1 MSKTTFEKLGIPYE
15 ERDGI
20 FYPVLVAGTE
30 KADIDVGKYGRMW
43 IKYIK
48 EEYPMRYK
56 SLVRFGEL
64 EERADEVN
72 DTAYEL
78 LDDIEAKWLKKHKPK
93 NPNSFTEQLQLRTQT
108 RMMAEEIVIMDEA
121 PRFIILFGI
130 NQIALIDRNKWN
142 EKRYLQFMMED
153 IYSRHEESTFM
164 AMVVLLHKESFGI
177 NGTGKT
183 SILKSVNLLYANI
196 INQIVNRKELKQS
209 LNIKLDDI
217 KYGKTQ
223 TKLEADFSI
232 ENRIINYSRTMVRKT
247 GKRTHNTK
255 NLKVLASIFQDKY
268 VSDEKQ
274 DNIPLFVNY
283 GTNRLVLDI
292 PVRIRTKHEFDIYS
306 AFDKAIEN
314 QIDFRTFFE
323 WFRNQ
328 EDYENECKVQN
339 ADLEFTDKSLEAVKK
354 AMLAMLDECTNL
366 RVARKPRLEM
376 KVDKNGVGLNVSQLS
391 DGEKCTMAL
400 FGDLARRLTIA
411 NPNLDNPL
419 WGEGVVLIDEIE
431 LHMHPSWQRNIVRKL
446 RETFPN
452 IQFIITTHSPIV
464 LSEID
469 DDFNVYFLQNKGA
482 SSEVI
487 EFRRLDGFDANYILE
502 EFMGTKSMNS
512 KTEALITDI
521 YKLINEKSFE
531 EAEQKV
537 NRLKELTDSTNKD
550 VIRASMLIKKG
561 RLS

>member
-1 MSKTTFEKLGIPYE
+1 MKINNLKVDNFRL
-15 ERDGI
+15 
-20 FYPVLVAGTE
+20 F
-30 KADIDVGKYGRMW
+30 
-43 IKYIK
+43 
-48 EEYPMRYK
+48 
-56 SLVRFGEL
+56 
-64 EERADEVN
+64 
-72 DTAYEL
+72 
-78 LDDIEAKWLKKHKPK
+78 DDMK
-93 NPNSFTEQLQLRTQT
+93 LQLNGKNT
-108 RMMAEEIVIMDEA
+108 VI
-121 PRFIILFGI
+121 FG
-130 NQIALIDRNKWN
+130 
-142 EKRYLQFMMED
+142 
-153 IYSRHEESTFM
+153 
-164 AMVVLLHKESFGI
+164 V

-183 SILKSVNLLYANI
+183 SILKSINLLYANI
-196 INQIVNRKELKQS
+196 INQIVNRKELKQN
-209 LNIKLDDI
+209 LNIELDDI

-223 TKLEADFSI
+223 TKLEADFFI
-232 ENRIINYSRTMVRKT
+232 ENQLISYNRTMIRKS
-247 GKRTHNTK
+247 GKRSQDLES
-255 NLKVLASIFQDKY
+255 LKILASIFQDKY
-268 VSDEKQ
+268 MSDEKQ
-274 DNIPLFVNY
+274 ENIPIFVNY

-292 PVRIRTKHEFDIYS
+292 PIRIRTKHQFDIYA

-314 QIDFRTFFE
+314 RIDFRTFFE

-339 ADLEFTDKSLEAVKK
+339 ADLQFTDKALDSVKK
-354 AMLAMLDECTNL
+354 AMLVMLDGCTNL

-419 WGEGVVLIDEIE
+419 LGEGVVLIDEIE
-431 LHMHPSWQRNIVRKL
+431 LHMHPFWQRNVVGKL

-469 DDFNVYFLQNKGA
+469 DEFNIYFLQNKEA

-487 EFRRLDGFDANYILE
+487 EFKRLDGFDANYILE

-512 KTEALITDI
+512 KTETLISDI
-521 YKLINEKSFE
+521 YRLMNGRLFEKKKK
-531 EAEQKV
+531 KV
-537 NRLKELTDSTNKD
+537 NHLKELTDATNKD
-550 VIRASMLIKKG
+550 VIRAGMLIKRG

>member
-1 MSKTTFEKLGIPYE
+1 MKINNLKVDNFRL
-15 ERDGI
+15 
-20 FYPVLVAGTE
+20 F
-30 KADIDVGKYGRMW
+30 
-43 IKYIK
+43 
-48 EEYPMRYK
+48 
-56 SLVRFGEL
+56 
-64 EERADEVN
+64 
-72 DTAYEL
+72 
-78 LDDIEAKWLKKHKPK
+78 DDMK
-93 NPNSFTEQLQLRTQT
+93 LQLNGKNT
-108 RMMAEEIVIMDEA
+108 VI
-121 PRFIILFGI
+121 FG
-130 NQIALIDRNKWN
+130 
-142 EKRYLQFMMED
+142 
-153 IYSRHEESTFM
+153 
-164 AMVVLLHKESFGI
+164 V

-183 SILKSVNLLYANI
+183 SILKSINLLYANI
-196 INQIVNRKELKQS
+196 INQIVNRKELKQN
-209 LNIKLDDI
+209 LNIELDDI

-223 TKLEADFSI
+223 TKLEADFFI
-232 ENRIINYSRTMVRKT
+232 ENQLISYNRTMIRKS
-247 GKRTHNTK
+247 GKRSQDLES
-255 NLKVLASIFQDKY
+255 LKILASIFQDKY
-268 VSDEKQ
+268 MSDEKLE
-274 DNIPLFVNY
+274 NIPIFVNY

-292 PVRIRTKHEFDIYS
+292 PIRIRTKHQFDIYA

-314 QIDFRTFFE
+314 RIDFRTFFE

-339 ADLEFTDKSLEAVKK
+339 ADLQFTDKALDSVKK
-354 AMLAMLDECTNL
+354 AMLVMLDGCTNL

-419 WGEGVVLIDEIE
+419 LGEGVVLIDEIE
-431 LHMHPSWQRNIVRKL
+431 LHMHPFWQRNVVGKL

-469 DDFNVYFLQNKGA
+469 DEFNIYFLQNKEA

-487 EFRRLDGFDANYILE
+487 EFKRLDGFDANYILE

-512 KTEALITDI
+512 KTETLISDI
-521 YKLINEKSFE
+521 YRLINGRLFE
-531 EAEQKV
+531 EAEEKV
-537 NRLKELTDSTNKD
+537 NHLKELTDATNKD
-550 VIRASMLIKKG
+550 VIRAGMLIKRG

>member
-1 MSKTTFEKLGIPYE
+1 MKINNLKVDNFRL
-15 ERDGI
+15 
-20 FYPVLVAGTE
+20 F
-30 KADIDVGKYGRMW
+30 
-43 IKYIK
+43 
-48 EEYPMRYK
+48 
-56 SLVRFGEL
+56 
-64 EERADEVN
+64 
-72 DTAYEL
+72 
-78 LDDIEAKWLKKHKPK
+78 DDMK
-93 NPNSFTEQLQLRTQT
+93 LQLNGKNT
-108 RMMAEEIVIMDEA
+108 VI
-121 PRFIILFGI
+121 FG
-130 NQIALIDRNKWN
+130 
-142 EKRYLQFMMED
+142 
-153 IYSRHEESTFM
+153 
-164 AMVVLLHKESFGI
+164 V

-183 SILKSVNLLYANI
+183 SILKSINLLYANI
-196 INQIVNRKELKQS
+196 INQIVNRKELTQN
-209 LNIKLDDI
+209 LNIELDDI
-217 KYGKTQ
+217 KYRKTQ
-223 TKLEADFSI
+223 TKLEADFFI
-232 ENRIINYSRTMVRKT
+232 ENQLISYNRTMIRKS
-247 GKRTHNTK
+247 GKRSQDLES
-255 NLKVLASIFQDKY
+255 LKILASIFQDKY

-274 DNIPLFVNY
+274 ENIPIFVNY

-292 PVRIRTKHEFDIYS
+292 PIRIRTKHQFDIYA

-314 QIDFRTFFE
+314 RIDFRTFFE

-339 ADLEFTDKSLEAVKK
+339 ADLQFTDKALDSVKK
-354 AMLAMLDECTNL
+354 AMLVMLDGCTNL

-419 WGEGVVLIDEIE
+419 LGEGVVLIDEIE
-431 LHMHPSWQRNIVRKL
+431 LHMHPFWQRNVVGKL

-469 DDFNVYFLQNKGA
+469 DEFNIYFLQNKEA

-487 EFRRLDGFDANYILE
+487 EFKRLDGFDVNYILE

-512 KTEALITDI
+512 KTETLISDI
-521 YKLINEKSFE
+521 YRLINGRLFE
-531 EAEQKV
+531 EAEEKV
-537 NRLKELTDSTNKD
+537 NHLKELTDATNKD
-550 VIRASMLIKKG
+550 VIRAGMLIKRG

>member
-1 MSKTTFEKLGIPYE
+1 MKINNLKVDNFRL
-15 ERDGI
+15 
-20 FYPVLVAGTE
+20 F
-30 KADIDVGKYGRMW
+30 
-43 IKYIK
+43 
-48 EEYPMRYK
+48 
-56 SLVRFGEL
+56 
-64 EERADEVN
+64 
-72 DTAYEL
+72 
-78 LDDIEAKWLKKHKPK
+78 DDMK
-93 NPNSFTEQLQLRTQT
+93 LQLNGKNT
-108 RMMAEEIVIMDEA
+108 VI
-121 PRFIILFGI
+121 FG
-130 NQIALIDRNKWN
+130 
-142 EKRYLQFMMED
+142 
-153 IYSRHEESTFM
+153 
-164 AMVVLLHKESFGI
+164 V

-183 SILKSVNLLYANI
+183 SILKSINLLYANI
-196 INQIVNRKELKQS
+196 INQIVNRKELKQN
-209 LNIKLDDI
+209 LNIELDDI

-223 TKLEADFSI
+223 TKLEADFFI
-232 ENRIINYSRTMVRKT
+232 ENQLISYNRTMIRKS
-247 GKRTHNTK
+247 GKRSQDLES
-255 NLKVLASIFQDKY
+255 LKILASIFQDKY

-274 DNIPLFVNY
+274 ENIPIFVNY
-283 GTNRLVLDI
+283 GTNRLVLDVPI
-292 PVRIRTKHEFDIYS
+292 RIRTKHQFDIYA

-314 QIDFRTFFE
+314 RIDFRTFFE

-339 ADLEFTDKSLEAVKK
+339 ADLQFTDKALDSVKK
-354 AMLAMLDECTNL
+354 AMLVMLDGCTNL

-419 WGEGVVLIDEIE
+419 LGEGVVLIDEIE
-431 LHMHPSWQRNIVRKL
+431 LHMHPFWQRNVVGKL

-469 DDFNVYFLQNKGA
+469 DEFNIYFLQNKEA

-487 EFRRLDGFDANYILE
+487 EFKRLDGFDANYILE

-512 KTEALITDI
+512 KTETLISDI
-521 YKLINEKSFE
+521 YRLINGRLFE
-531 EAEQKV
+531 EAEEKV
-537 NRLKELTDSTNKD
+537 NHLKELTDATNKD
-550 VIRASMLIKKG
+550 VIRAGMLIKRG

>member
-1 MSKTTFEKLGIPYE
+1 MKINNLKVDNFRL
-15 ERDGI
+15 
-20 FYPVLVAGTE
+20 F
-30 KADIDVGKYGRMW
+30 
-43 IKYIK
+43 
-48 EEYPMRYK
+48 
-56 SLVRFGEL
+56 
-64 EERADEVN
+64 
-72 DTAYEL
+72 
-78 LDDIEAKWLKKHKPK
+78 DDMK
-93 NPNSFTEQLQLRTQT
+93 LQLNGKNT
-108 RMMAEEIVIMDEA
+108 VI
-121 PRFIILFGI
+121 FG
-130 NQIALIDRNKWN
+130 
-142 EKRYLQFMMED
+142 
-153 IYSRHEESTFM
+153 
-164 AMVVLLHKESFGI
+164 V

-183 SILKSVNLLYANI
+183 SILKSINLLYANI
-196 INQIVNRKELKQS
+196 INQIVNRKELKQN
-209 LNIKLDDI
+209 LNIELDDI

-223 TKLEADFSI
+223 TKLEADFFI
-232 ENRIINYSRTMVRKT
+232 ENQLISYNRTMIRKS
-247 GKRTHNTK
+247 GKRSQDLES
-255 NLKVLASIFQDKY
+255 LKILASIFQDKY

-274 DNIPLFVNY
+274 ENIPIFVNY

-292 PVRIRTKHEFDIYS
+292 PIRIRTKHQFDIYA

-314 QIDFRTFFE
+314 RIDFRTFFE

-339 ADLEFTDKSLEAVKK
+339 ADLQFTDKALDSVKK
-354 AMLAMLDECTNL
+354 AMLVMLDGCTNL

-419 WGEGVVLIDEIE
+419 LGEGVVLIDEIE
-431 LHMHPSWQRNIVRKL
+431 LHMHPCWQRNVVGKL

-469 DDFNVYFLQNKGA
+469 DEFNIYFLQNKEA
-482 SSEVI
+482 FSEVI
-487 EFRRLDGFDANYILE
+487 EFKRLDGFDANYILE

-512 KTEALITDI
+512 KTETLISDI
-521 YKLINEKSFE
+521 YRLINGRLFE
-531 EAEQKV
+531 EAEEKV
-537 NRLKELTDSTNKD
+537 NQLKELTDATNKD
-550 VIRASMLIKKG
+550 VIRAGVLIKRG

>member
-1 MSKTTFEKLGIPYE
+1 MK
-15 ERDGI
+15 
-20 FYPVLVAGTE
+20 
-30 KADIDVGKYGRMW
+30 
-43 IKYIK
+43 
-48 EEYPMRYK
+48 
-56 SLVRFGEL
+56 
-64 EERADEVN
+64 
-72 DTAYEL
+72 
-78 LDDIEAKWLKKHKPK
+78 
-93 NPNSFTEQLQLRTQT
+93 LQLNGKNT
-108 RMMAEEIVIMDEA
+108 VI
-121 PRFIILFGI
+121 FG
-130 NQIALIDRNKWN
+130 
-142 EKRYLQFMMED
+142 
-153 IYSRHEESTFM
+153 
-164 AMVVLLHKESFGI
+164 V

-183 SILKSVNLLYANI
+183 SILKSINLLYANI
-196 INQIVNRKELKQS
+196 INQIVNRKELKQN
-209 LNIKLDDI
+209 LNIELDDI

-223 TKLEADFSI
+223 TKLEADFFI
-232 ENRIINYSRTMVRKT
+232 ENQLISYNRTMIRKS
-247 GKRTHNTK
+247 GKRSQDLES
-255 NLKVLASIFQDKY
+255 LKILASIFQDKY
-268 VSDEKQ
+268 MSDEKQ
-274 DNIPLFVNY
+274 ENIPIFVNY

-292 PVRIRTKHEFDIYS
+292 PIRIRTKHQFDIYA

-314 QIDFRTFFE
+314 RIDFRTFFE

-339 ADLEFTDKSLEAVKK
+339 ADLQFADKALDSVKK
-354 AMLAMLDECTNL
+354 AMLVMLDGCTNL

-419 WGEGVVLIDEIE
+419 LGEGVVLIDEIE
-431 LHMHPSWQRNIVRKL
+431 LHMHPFWQRNVVGKL

-469 DDFNVYFLQNKGA
+469 DEFNIYFLQNKEA

-487 EFRRLDGFDANYILE
+487 EFKRLDGFDANYILE

-512 KTEALITDI
+512 KTETLISDI
-521 YKLINEKSFE
+521 YRLINGRLFE
-531 EAEQKV
+531 EAEEKV
-537 NRLKELTDSTNKD
+537 NHLKELTDATNKD
-550 VIRASMLIKKG
+550 VIRAGMLIKRG